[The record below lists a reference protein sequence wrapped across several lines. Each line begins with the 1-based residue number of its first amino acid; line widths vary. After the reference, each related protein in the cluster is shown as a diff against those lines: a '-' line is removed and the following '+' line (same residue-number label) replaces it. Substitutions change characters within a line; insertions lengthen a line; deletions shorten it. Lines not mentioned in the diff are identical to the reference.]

1 MKNVTTTVGA
11 CVALACGSMSVAD
24 AQERSVRETTG
35 PFIGFGYNYLDFDD
49 DFGGDAIDAAELRFG
64 WQFTPMWSMSID
76 ANAGF
81 SDRKFSFDSSEEDF
95 NFDDNDDG
103 DLDDVI
109 SSEGEL
115 SMDYLVGAFANLN
128 FPVSDRLDLSARA
141 GYAFVSLDSTAQTA
155 GGNQVTLNSGTDDGL
170 AYGVGATFDM
180 TEAWNLRAGYTR
192 FDFDEADADSV
203 DLTLQYKF

>member
-1 MKNVTTTVGA
+1 LRAEGQRP
-11 CVALACGSMSVAD
+11 LAVDRFAEAVHHAAEPAPPRAGEGGRPAELDAAAEAD
-24 AQERSVRETTG
+24 AFGMPERH
-35 PFIGFGYNYLDFDD
+35 
-49 DFGGDAIDAAELRFG
+49 GDRAVA
-64 WQFTPMWSMSID
+64 T
-76 ANAGF
+76 
-81 SDRKFSFDSSEEDF
+81 
-95 NFDDNDDG
+95 
-103 DLDDVI
+103 
-109 SSEGEL
+109 EGEL